1 MQSQLGKAKR
11 ERSNRKLLEHSPIG
25 LALCRTDGT
34 FLDVHPAFAS
44 IIGRTVAETLHL
56 NYWEIQQTQ
65 CAGREKY
72 LDSQA
77 KNSCTGPC
85 EAAYKHKNNHLVP
98 VLVSERGIETKGERA
113 IWVSAEQIFNPQ
125 HENSEP
131 LESAPRCNS
140 SRLEKLLAKQ
150 TAELAKTKELLQEK
164 IAELEQTKEK
174 LRLQSQIIDQIHESV
189 ISTDMDGSIGIWN
202 QASQKLYGYQ
212 KTEAIGQH
220 ISLIYSPEQH
230 EFLLEQVIKPVQKK
244 GEPEIEV
251 ITRRK
256 SGENFY
262 SHLMLSLLQD
272 NTGEVVGMICYL
284 TDLSI
289 RKALEQELVQRQA
302 LFDAFFKD
310 APTGLC
316 IWDSQLRYVQINQ
329 FLAEINCLSPAEHI
343 GKTVREIL
351 PNIAPII
358 EPLYEEI
365 LRTKQPLINIEISG
379 ENPRKPGL
387 VRHLTGSYFP
397 LLDKDGE
404 VVGIGAVV
412 VDISDRKQ
420 AEAALQKSEQLYRT
434 MASNFPNGAV
444 ILFDPEMRYTLVEG
458 TELAAVGLSKELME
472 GKTMW
477 EVFDPEVCADI
488 EPTYRA
494 ALAGETVVTEFFYSD
509 RVYLGYALPVRNEL
523 QEIIG
528 GLLMTQNIT
537 ARQLAEEALQKSE
550 EKYRCIVETADEGIW
565 MIDTEGKTTFV
576 NQKMADMLG
585 CTPEE
590 MIGASLFNFMDAEGI
605 ALAHVSLER
614 RREGIREQLDFKF
627 RRRDGSDLWAMV
639 STNSLADKQGRY
651 VGALAMVADI
661 TDRKQTEAALQQSE
675 AKFRSLYELTSLPVL
690 MLCDNAITDANT
702 ATLKLFG
709 CTAPQQLYGQNPG
722 KLSPPFQPNGRD
734 SLSLV
739 NEMMDLAFERG
750 NHRFDWVHRRLDG
763 TDFPAEVVLTIIEVG
778 NQKII
783 QAVIQDLTDRKLAE
797 ETLVR
802 SEQALIQQAQ
812 RELLLNQIAN
822 QIRTSLDLDTILET
836 AVQEIRNV
844 MHLDLCIFTW
854 YRPNS
859 NPPVW
864 DVTCEAKNADLPSSL
879 GTYPVDDKS
888 RLAVR
893 QILRREILRID
904 DVSTVEDVELREVF
918 QASIFNSVLSLP
930 IHTASGD
937 IGAITCYQAVSVR
950 NWSDSEVELMQA
962 VVAQIAIAIDHAELY
977 TQTRTAARLAQAQT
991 QQLEQTLHEL
1001 QRTQTQLI
1009 QSEKMSSLGQ
1019 LVAGVAH
1026 EINNPVNFIYGNLSY
1041 TSEYTENLLK
1051 MLQLYQQ
1058 EYPHPSARIVDA
1070 RDDFEIDY
1078 LVEDLPK
1085 ILASMKVGADRIRD
1099 IVLSLRTF
1107 SRLDEADMKQVD
1119 IHAGIESTLLLLQN
1133 RLKNQPD
1140 SSTINLIKEYG
1151 NLPLVE
1157 CYPGQLNQVF
1167 MNLLSNAID
1176 ALEMEMN
1183 ISNPTAKNLA
1193 IKIRTEVTDNN
1204 CVAIRI
1210 ADSGSGMSE
1219 DVQKRLFDPFFTTKP
1234 IGKGT
1239 GLGLA
1244 ISHSIIVEK
1253 HGGKLSCNSVL
1264 GEGSE
1269 FAIKIPLQQK
1279 IN

>member
-11 ERSNRKLLEHSPIG
+11 NRSRCQLLELCPIG

-34 FLDVHPAFAS
+34 FLDVNPAFAS

-65 CAGREKY
+65 CAPPEQY
-72 LDSQA
+72 LECQT
-77 KNSCTGPC
+77 KNSHTHLC
-85 EAAYKHKNNHLVP
+85 EAEYKHKNQHLVP
-98 VLVSERGIETKGERA
+98 VRVSERAIETEGQCA
-113 IWVSAEQIFNPQ
+113 IWLSVEEIFNNRDR
-125 HENSEP
+125 NSDP
-131 LESAPRCNS
+131 LESAPPQGNS
-140 SRLEKLLAKQ
+140 HLEKLLAKQ
-150 TAELAKTKELLQEK
+150 TAELEKTQKLLEEK
-164 IAELEQTKEK
+164 IAELEQAQEK
-174 LRLQSQIIDQIHESV
+174 LRIQSQIIDQIHEAV
-189 ISTDMDGSIGIWN
+189 ISTDMDGSIAIWN
-202 QASQKLYGYQ
+202 QACQKLYGYEE
-212 KTEAIGQH
+212 TEAVGQH
-220 ISLIYSPEQH
+220 ISLIYPPEQQ
-230 EFLLEQVIKPVQKK
+230 EFLLEEVIKPLQEK
-244 GEPEIEV
+244 GEHEIEA
-251 ITRRK
+251 IARRK
-256 SGENFY
+256 SGEKIS
-262 SHLMLSLLQD
+262 SHLMLSLLKD
-272 NTGEVVGMICYL
+272 KTGEVVGMMGSLTYL
-284 TDLSI
+284 SVC
-289 RKALEQELVQRQA
+289 KALEQELAQRQA
-302 LFDAFFKD
+302 LFDAFLKD
-310 APTGLC
+310 APAGLC
-316 IWDSQLRYVQINQ
+316 ILDSQLRYVQINQ
-329 FLAEINCLSPAEHI
+329 FLAEINCLKPADHI

-351 PNIAPII
+351 PNIAPIV
-358 EPLYEEI
+358 EPLYEQI
-365 LRTKQPLINIEISG
+365 LRTKQPLINIEMSG
-379 ENPRKPGL
+379 DNPRKPGF

-404 VVGIGAVV
+404 ALGIGAVII
-412 VDISDRKQ
+412 DISDRKL
-420 AEAALQKSEQLYRT
+420 AEAALEKSEQLYRT
-434 MASNFPNGAV
+434 VASNFPNGAV
-444 ILFDPEMRYTLVEG
+444 MLFDPELRYTLVEG

-472 GKTMW
+472 GKTIW
-477 EVFDPEVCADI
+477 EVFEPDVGADI

-509 RVYLGYALPVRNEL
+509 RVYLGYALPVRNER

-528 GLLMTQNIT
+528 GLLMIQNIT
-537 ARQLAEEALQKSE
+537 ARQLAEEALKESE

-565 MIDTEGKTTFV
+565 IVDAEGKTTFV

-590 MIGASLFNFMDAEGI
+590 MIGQPLFAFMDAEGMASAQI
-605 ALAHVSLER
+605 SLDR
-614 RREGIREQLDFKF
+614 RRQGISEQHDFKF
-627 RRRDGSDLWAMV
+627 RRRDGSDLWAIV

-675 AKFRSLYELTSLPVL
+675 AKFRSLYELTSLPVF
-690 MLCDNAITDANT
+690 MLYDNDICDANT

-709 CTAPQQLYGQNPG
+709 CITPQELYGKNPG

-734 SLSLV
+734 SLSLAH
-739 NEMMDLAFERG
+739 EMIAIAFERG
-750 NHRFDWVHRRLDG
+750 KHRFDWVHQRLDG
-763 TDFPAEVVLTIIEVG
+763 TDFPAEVVLTVIEVG
-778 NQKII
+778 NEKII
-783 QAVIQDLTDRKLAE
+783 QVVIQDLTDRFLAE

-893 QILRREILRID
+893 QILRRELLRID

-977 TQTRTAARLAQAQT
+977 TQTRTAARLAQAQA

-1041 TSEYTENLLK
+1041 TSEYTQKLLK
-1051 MLQLYQQ
+1051 MLRLYQK
-1058 EYPHPSARIVDA
+1058 EYPQPSARIVDA
-1070 RDDFEIDY
+1070 REDFEIDY
-1078 LVEDLPK
+1078 LIEDLPK

-1107 SRLDEADMKQVD
+1107 SRLDEAEKKQVD
-1119 IHAGIESTLLLLQN
+1119 IHEGIESTLLILQN
-1133 RLKNQPD
+1133 RLKHKADYP
-1140 SSTINLIKEYG
+1140 TINVIKEYG

-1167 MNLLSNAID
+1167 MNLLSNALD
-1176 ALEMEMN
+1176 ALEMEMKK
-1183 ISNPTAKNLA
+1183 SNTTAKNLA
-1193 IKIRTEVTDNN
+1193 ITIRTQVTDNN
-1204 CVAIRI
+1204 SVAISI
-1210 ADSGSGMSE
+1210 ADSGPGMSE

-1253 HGGKLSCNSVL
+1253 HGGKLSCNSVV

-1269 FAIKIPLQQK
+1269 FAIEIPLRQK

>member
-11 ERSNRKLLEHSPIG
+11 NRSRRQLLELSPIG

-34 FLDVHPAFAS
+34 FLDVNPAFAS
-44 IIGRTVAETLHL
+44 MIGLTVAETLHL

-72 LDSQA
+72 LESQV
-77 KNSCTGPC
+77 KNSCTDSC

-98 VLVSERGIETKGERA
+98 VLVSERAIETEGEWA

-131 LESAPRCNS
+131 LESAPRCS
-140 SRLEKLLAKQ
+140 SSHLEKLLAKQ

-212 KTEAIGQH
+212 KTEAVGQH

-244 GEPEIEV
+244 DEHEIEV

-284 TDLSI
+284 TDLSV
-289 RKALEQELVQRQA
+289 RKALEQELAQRQA
-302 LFDAFFKD
+302 LFDAFFKE

-316 IWDSQLRYVQINQ
+316 ILDSQLRYVQINQ
-329 FLAEINCLSPAEHI
+329 FLAEINGLSPADHI

-351 PNIAPII
+351 PNSAPII

-365 LRTKQPLINIEISG
+365 LRTKQPLINIEMSG
-379 ENPRKPGL
+379 DNPRKPGF

-444 ILFDPEMRYTLVEG
+444 ILFDPELRYTLVEG

-477 EVFDPEVCADI
+477 EVFEPDVCADL

-494 ALAGETVVTEFFYSD
+494 ALAGETVVTEFLYSD

-537 ARQLAEEALQKSE
+537 ARQLAEEALRESE

-565 MIDTEGKTTFV
+565 MIDTEGKTNFV

-605 ALAHVSLER
+605 AIAQISLER
-614 RREGIREQLDFKF
+614 RREGIREQLDLKF

-690 MLCDNAITDANT
+690 MLCDNCITDANT

-709 CTAPQQLYGQNPG
+709 CTAPQQLYGKNPG

-734 SLSLV
+734 SLSFI

-750 NHRFDWVHRRLDG
+750 NHRFDWVHQRLDG

-778 NQKII
+778 NEKII
-783 QAVIQDLTDRKLAE
+783 QAAIQDLTDRKLAE

-802 SEQALIQQAQ
+802 SEQALRQQAQ

-822 QIRTSLDLDTILET
+822 QIRTSLDLDTIVET
-836 AVQEIRNV
+836 AVQEIRNL
-844 MHLDLCIFTW
+844 MYLDWCIFSW

-859 NPPVW
+859 NPPLWEIV
-864 DVTCEAKNADLPSSL
+864 CEAKNAALPSLL
-879 GTYPVDDKS
+879 GTYSVGDQSSVP
-888 RLAVR
+888 RR
-893 QILRREILRID
+893 QILRRQIMRID
-904 DVSTVEDVELREVF
+904 DVSTFEDAEVRENF
-918 QASIFNSVLSLP
+918 QALKINSVLSLP
-930 IHTASGD
+930 VQTASGD
-937 IGAITCYQAVSVR
+937 LGAIACYQAMSVR

-1140 SSTINLIKEYG
+1140 RSTINLIKEYG

-1183 ISNPTAKNLA
+1183 TSNPTTKNLA

-1204 CVAIRI
+1204 SVAIRI

-1269 FAIKIPLQQK
+1269 FAIEIPRRQK
-1279 IN
+1279 RI

>member
-11 ERSNRKLLEHSPIG
+11 NRSRRQLLELCPIG

-34 FLDVHPAFAS
+34 FLDVNPAFAS
-44 IIGRTVAETLHL
+44 IIGHTVAETLHL

-65 CAGREKY
+65 CLRPEKY
-72 LDSQA
+72 LECQA
-77 KNSCTGPC
+77 KNSHTHLC
-85 EAAYKHKNNHLVP
+85 EAAYKHKNQHLVP
-98 VLVSERGIETKGERA
+98 VRVSERAIETEGQCA
-113 IWVSAEQIFNPQ
+113 IWLSVEEIFNNRDQ
-125 HENSEP
+125 NSAP
-131 LESAPRCNS
+131 LESAPPQGNS
-140 SRLEKLLAKQ
+140 HLEKLLAKQ
-150 TAELAKTKELLQEK
+150 TAELEKTQKLLEEK
-164 IAELEQTKEK
+164 IAELEQTQEK
-174 LRLQSQIIDQIHESV
+174 LRLQSQIIDQIHEAV
-189 ISTDMDGSIGIWN
+189 ISTDMDGSIAIWN
-202 QASQKLYGYQ
+202 QACQKLYGYE

-220 ISLIYSPEQH
+220 VSLIYPPEQH
-230 EFLLEQVIKPVQKK
+230 EFLLEQVIKPLQEK
-244 GEPEIEV
+244 GEHEIEV
-251 ITRRK
+251 IARRK
-256 SGENFY
+256 SGEKFS
-262 SHLMLSLLQD
+262 SHLMLSLLKD
-272 NTGEVVGMICYL
+272 KTGEVVGMMGAL
-284 TDLSI
+284 TDLSVC
-289 RKALEQELVQRQA
+289 KALEQELTERQS
-302 LFDAFFKD
+302 LFDAFLNE
-310 APTGLC
+310 APAGLC
-316 IWDSQLRYVQINQ
+316 ILDSQLRYLQINQ
-329 FLAEINCLSPAEHI
+329 FLAEINCLSPAAHI

-358 EPLYEEI
+358 EPLYEKI
-365 LRTKQPLINIEISG
+365 LRTKQPLINIEMSG
-379 ENPRKPGL
+379 DNPRKPGF

-404 VVGIGAVV
+404 AIGIGAVV

-444 ILFDPEMRYTLVEG
+444 MLFDPEMRYTLVEG

-472 GKTMW
+472 GKTIW
-477 EVFDPEVCADI
+477 EVFEPDFCAAV
-488 EPTYRA
+488 EPNYLA
-494 ALAGETVVTEFFYSD
+494 ALAGETVVTEFIYSD
-509 RVYLGYALPVRNEL
+509 RIYLGYTLPVRNER

-537 ARQLAEEALQKSE
+537 ARQLAEEALRESE
-550 EKYRCIVETADEGIW
+550 DKYRCIVETADEGIW

-576 NQKMADMLG
+576 NQKMANMLG
-585 CTPEE
+585 CTSEE
-590 MIGASLFNFMDAEGI
+590 MIGQPLFAFMDAEGI
-605 ALAHVSLER
+605 AIAQSSLKR

-675 AKFRSLYELTSLPVL
+675 AKFRSLYELTSLPVF

-709 CTAPQQLYGQNPG
+709 CTTPQELYGQNPG
-722 KLSPPFQPNGRD
+722 TLSPPFQPNGRD
-734 SLSLV
+734 SLSLAH
-739 NEMMDLAFERG
+739 EMIAIAFERG
-750 NHRFDWVHRRLDG
+750 KHRFDWVHQRLDG
-763 TDFPAEVVLTIIEVG
+763 TDFPAEVVLTVIEVG
-778 NQKII
+778 NEKII
-783 QAVIQDLTDRKLAE
+783 QVVIQDLTDRKLAE

-802 SEQALIQQAQ
+802 SEQALRQQAQ

-822 QIRTSLDLDTILET
+822 QIRTSLDLDTIVAT
-836 AVQEIRNV
+836 AVEEIRNL
-844 MHLDLCIFTW
+844 MHLDWCIFTW
-854 YRPNS
+854 YRPNT

-864 DVTCEAKNADLPSSL
+864 EVTYEAKNADLPSML
-879 GTYPVDDKS
+879 GTYPVEDKS
-888 RLAVR
+888 SLAVR

-904 DVSTVEDVELREVF
+904 DVSTFEDVELREVF
-918 QASIFNSVLSLP
+918 QASNFNSVLSLP
-930 IHTASGD
+930 IHTAAGD
-937 IGAITCYQAVSVR
+937 IGVITCYQAISMR
-950 NWSDSEVELMQA
+950 NWSESEVELMQA

-977 TQTRTAARLAQAQT
+977 TQTRQAARLAQAQT
-991 QQLEQTLHEL
+991 QQLEETLREL

-1041 TSEYTENLLK
+1041 TSEYTQNLLK
-1051 MLQLYQQ
+1051 MLRLYQK
-1058 EYPHPSARIVDA
+1058 EYPQPSARIVDA
-1070 RDDFEIDY
+1070 RDDLEIDY
-1078 LVEDLPK
+1078 LIEDLPK

-1107 SRLDEADMKQVD
+1107 SRLDEAEKKQVD
-1119 IHAGIESTLLLLQN
+1119 IHEGIESTLLILQN
-1133 RLKNQPD
+1133 RLKHKADYP
-1140 SSTINLIKEYG
+1140 TINVIKEYG

-1167 MNLLSNAID
+1167 MNLLSNALD
-1176 ALEMEMN
+1176 ALEMEMKK
-1183 ISNPTAKNLA
+1183 SDRTDKNLA
-1193 IKIRTEVTDNN
+1193 ITIRTQVTDNN
-1204 CVAIRI
+1204 SVAIWI
-1210 ADSGSGMSE
+1210 ADSGPGMSE

-1253 HGGKLSCNSVL
+1253 HGGKLSCNSVV

-1269 FAIKIPLQQK
+1269 FAIEIPLQQK